1 MILSAISDA
10 KRYFSVHPLLK
21 DLFEYLQQND
31 LASAPAGRIEIS
43 GDNLFINVAEPQL
56 IKAEEQKLEVH
67 RAYLDV
73 HIPLTGAEIIGWRDL
88 ATIDEP
94 SEKPFDQENDFAVY
108 NVPASA
114 YIKVNLGEFLVVF
127 PEDAHAPIIGEG
139 KIKKLIAKIKL

>member
-1 MILSAISDA
+1 MILSSISDA
-10 KRYFSVHPLLK
+10 KRYFCVHPLLK

-31 LASAPAGRIEIS
+31 LSEASAGRIEIH
-43 GDNLFINVAEPQL
+43 DEDLFINVAEPQL
-56 IKAEEQKLEVH
+56 IKADEQKLEVH

-73 HIPLTGAEIIGWRDL
+73 HIPLTGAETIGWRHLD
-88 ATIDEP
+88 TIDIP
-94 SEKPFDQENDFAVY
+94 SEKTFDTENDFALY

-114 YIKVNLGEFLVVF
+114 YIDVRPGEFLVVF